1 VSDAFEPLLATLEAD
16 WLEPES
22 TTEEEVEALLGRRAE
37 ILARLQSLDASTLSS
52 DTRARYQTRMEA
64 IHTRDQ
70 ALVAQLQLRMAA
82 ISQHLGNAAQGR
94 AAVRGYRAPDD
105 DEARILI
112 RPV

>member
-1 VSDAFEPLLATLEAD
+1 MSNAFEPLLDALDAD
-16 WLEPES
+16 RLDPET

-37 ILARLQSLDASTLSS
+37 ILARLQSLDASTLSP

-64 IHTRDQ
+64 VHARDQ
-70 ALVAQLQLRMAA
+70 ELVAELQLRMAA
-82 ISQHLGNAAQGR
+82 IAQHLGNAAQGR
-94 AAVRGYRAPDD
+94 AAVRGYRVPDD